1 MDSFKEYDLGISRL
15 DEIIEKLESD
25 DLTLEENIKLYEEGI
40 KLHKK
45 LKQILKPQEGKILMI
60 QQEEEIE
67 FEQISIIGESENE
80 LPWH

>member
-1 MDSFKEYDLGISRL
+1 
-15 DEIIEKLESD
+15 
-25 DLTLEENIKLYEEGI
+25 GI

-45 LKQILKPQEGKILMI
+45 LKQILKSQEGKILMI

-80 LPWH
+80 L

>member
-1 MDSFKEYDLGISRL
+1 MDSFKEYDTGINRL

-25 DLTLEENIKLYEEGI
+25 ELTLEENIKLYEEGV

-45 LKQILKPQEGKILMI
+45 LKQILNTQEVKIMQI

-67 FEQISIIGESENE
+67 FEQISIIGEGGDE
-80 LPWH
+80 L

>member
-45 LKQILKPQEGKILMI
+45 LKQILKSQEGKILMI

-67 FEQISIIGESENE
+67 FEQMSIIGESENE
-80 LPWH
+80 L

>member
-1 MDSFKEYDLGISRL
+1 MNSFKEYDLGISRL

-45 LKQILKPQEGKILMI
+45 LKQILKSQEGKILMI

-80 LPWH
+80 L

>member
-45 LKQILKPQEGKILMI
+45 LKQIMI

-80 LPWH
+80 L

>member
-1 MDSFKEYDLGISRL
+1 MDSFKEYDTGINRL

-25 DLTLEENIKLYEEGI
+25 ELTLEENIKLYEEGV

-45 LKQILKPQEGKILMI
+45 LKQILNTQEGKIMKI

-67 FEQISIIGESENE
+67 FEQISIIGEGGDE
-80 LPWH
+80 L

>member
-45 LKQILKPQEGKILMI
+45 LKQILKSQEGKILMI

-80 LPWH
+80 L